1 MGRSFTGL
9 DAPSVHEHDRGG
21 AETLLLTWLWWTYAP
36 GSPLRAD
43 SGRPVLSQLS
53 FSALASRPHAVG
65 QPPGCSCAPLPLGE
79 GHPGPG
85 ELERPPVCW
94 PAHSP
99 EPDEDVATNVAT
111 PGAWPQRLSSQARE
125 TEQPTALVEE
135 RQVGSSGPPTLGG
148 VSAPITPGWSWRGGW
163 TVERG
168 ATQLRKGGSPEQS
181 PPRGLGATWASTV
194 TLVSSFWWGMRK
206 EKKRLLRAQKQ
217 ILVLLELEHVFW
229 ANLKHDAK
237 ISDFPNSRS
246 MRPISP

>member
-36 GSPLRAD
+36 GPPLRAD

-79 GHPGPG
+79 GHPGLG

-99 EPDEDVATNVAT
+99 EPDEDVAT
-111 PGAWPQRLSSQARE
+111 PGARPQRLSSQARE

-135 RQVGSSGPPTLGG
+135 REVGSSGPPPPWGESVPQEELAEAG
-148 VSAPITPGWSWRGGW
+148 VEAEQWSEGPLSS
-163 TVERG
+163 E
-168 ATQLRKGGSPEQS
+168 KGVPQSRALPAVWGQPE
-181 PPRGLGATWASTV
+181 PPL
-194 TLVSSFWWGMRK
+194 
-206 EKKRLLRAQKQ
+206 
-217 ILVLLELEHVFW
+217 
-229 ANLKHDAK
+229 
-237 ISDFPNSRS
+237 
-246 MRPISP
+246 